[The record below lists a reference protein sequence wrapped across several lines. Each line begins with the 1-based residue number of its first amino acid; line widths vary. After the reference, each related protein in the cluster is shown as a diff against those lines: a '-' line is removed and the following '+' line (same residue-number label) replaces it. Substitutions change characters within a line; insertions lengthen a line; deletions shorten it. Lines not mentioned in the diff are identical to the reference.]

1 MANLLAYG
9 VLGGIGGYAE
19 GAAQAET
26 YQQHMREQLALRQEQ
41 ERLRQQDRLE
51 LLAARQAGATGRGG
65 GSDGDLNDVFD
76 TNEREKQYRFATGM
90 SPEQEAAIRNGEA
103 YVTQRVKQF
112 NADGSSSV
120 VSEERQDGWQDLQA
134 RKVAEL
140 NAIRKN
146 VAFGKNAK
154 HAADAESEYQD
165 INMAEGVRKKD
176 GDYAG
181 LLAKQGKGLYD
192 NEDGGSFNQETGE
205 HKSSP
210 LGQAKAAKERAEG
223 GWYDR
228 RTSNDTSD
236 AESRRDLKEQR
247 VLLTTQ
253 INDLSKSLEKGQVR
267 LAERK
272 AAEQKLADLRA
283 RLQKLGP
290 GDGGESPAPLS
301 PPKRLK
307 FNPATGKLE

>member
-1 MANLLAYG
+1 MANMLAYG
-9 VLGGIGGYAE
+9 ALGGVGGYAD
-19 GAAQAET
+19 GAASAASYEQRL
-26 YQQHMREQLALRQEQ
+26 RENAQIRMEQ

-51 LLAARQAGATGRGG
+51 LLSARQAGQGARGSG
-65 GSDGDLNDVFD
+65 NDGDLNDVFD
-76 TNEREKQYRFATGM
+76 ANEREKQYRFATGM
-90 SPEQEAAIRNGEA
+90 SADQEADIRSGEA
-103 YVTQRVKQF
+103 YVKRIKQF
-112 NADGSSSV
+112 NGDGSSSV

-165 INMAEGVRKKD
+165 IGMAEGVRKKD

-192 NEDGGSFNQETGE
+192 NAGEGATFNQETGE
-205 HKSSP
+205 SKLNG
-210 LGQAKAAKERAEG
+210 LGTAKAAKERAEG

-236 AESRRDLKEQR
+236 AESRRDLNAQRILLNSKIATLENGLKNGAYKDLATRKAKEQELDGLR
-247 VLLTTQ
+247 GQLL
-253 INDLSKSLEKGQVR
+253 
-267 LAERK
+267 
-272 AAEQKLADLRA
+272 
-283 RLQKLGP
+283 KLGSDGAPAQKP
-290 GDGGESPAPLS
+290 GKTITTKGG
-301 PPKRLK
+301 RQV
-307 FNPATGKLE
+307 TVLED